1 MFSDN
6 DLINHL
12 QTKNGVSL
20 DSLVI
25 AEWNQNDLS
34 NLDNYGNYRYRP
46 DDANVVYR
54 TLYPEYDSQ
63 DNANVY
69 TDALDS
75 SYISEYK
82 TEDPNEP
89 LTFLTGETSRELYYS
104 LKDCIKPF
112 RPRSGINKILYFGES
127 NINNTKFVDSI
138 RSGRRPRYYFSS
150 RFDKFKYWNSYRKE
164 AGEEFGI
171 SSTASTA
178 FTTGD
183 ASYKIKDCAPFV
195 VYKNNVATNRIVV
208 KMQTN
213 LADPEAFG
221 INGEFLVPG
230 NIRVGNKIIEDP
242 LQDVAKSSI
251 PKRWKIQ
258 YLDENNNW
266 TNAITFSE
274 TSTRTDGSR
283 IVPWDGHVEIYY
295 GIKIPER
302 FKTNFHLYKYLNT
315 TSQLPNTSSLSTN
328 VVDGD
333 AYIVGSSTTSLGTLY
348 IWSQEDEEW
357 TIHGVEYGFSL
368 LEDDDT
374 KRVGLIK
381 KVLNPDYFVIEG
393 NNTYRD
399 FIFIKGIRV
408 VVETMYAPN
417 KTFDLIELSP
427 RLKVD
432 ITDYVIDYDI
442 NKNLMATDFGLPV
455 GGLVA
460 STGGINLSNH
470 DGAFT
475 ELNSFNNT
483 TKTGSIIAN
492 NLKPQIKFDFYET
505 VLNVNGYDKF
515 IPLKTLYSEN
525 SAIATSGMEDVSLN
539 LRDAYFIL
547 ESNNAASIFLQNSTL
562 TKATA
567 LLLDNIGFSNYVFK
581 NINTANDPVI
591 PFFFVEPDVS
601 VAEVLERLAQ
611 ATQTAM
617 FFDEYN
623 NFVIMPK
630 EYLMPDVSVRDD
642 NSAISDRLLTL
653 YGQKTE
659 NIVPNIE
666 AISGS
671 ETKIL
676 NDGQINYTTRYIQR
690 EVSKL
695 EQASLSL
702 SERTYGYK
710 SSILWELGDQRETR
724 TINQPTANVGYALGA
739 VPLGTSLGSVVPYV
753 ENYEIKNNTID
764 VGESAFWLPRFQGYL
779 FANGEIIRYDAQQYQ
794 VDSPSASA
802 TNGLVWITNNNE
814 YQKYFSQLVFNG
826 KMILTG
832 LLRIYTEPYYENAS
846 GANFDNLEENVR
858 YKNGEVRSHGRG
870 QFGTKIVSHFAGLDS
885 YWENSNNR
893 QSFRMDSENIFSNI
907 PTEELFYPQIVS
919 GSVSASAY
927 PLGQDLVSKNQSLVT
942 SKIANFMK
950 KSTRSE
956 GFSSYTQQDVAGI
969 QSSALI
975 FNGPYPVPAYQTTP
989 ETSDLSGSSER
1000 DLVNYVY
1007 KNLDTDYRHVGTRMR
1022 IIGKRKNDK
1031 NQSALNSIPL
1041 FDIDKSVDN
1050 VNAEKLY
1057 GGSGGIGY
1065 MVDTST
1071 NSGYYLEIASMSED
1085 ILDYYGATASA
1096 ASSASVVSGS
1106 VVSGSTSYNSV
1117 IENIIFYKVEKT
1129 PYSSQK
1135 PKKENIAVPK
1145 KLWGSLARILVDEGK
1160 FVGSD
1165 RLTSQEIPV
1174 YDLSLDANIHRNA
1187 RGIYRIDFS
1196 IYLNNRLIGT
1206 VSDINPLQLP
1216 SNGLKTCLFTRGSSK
1231 CMFEN
1236 IYALKNI
1243 KEQDVEIEE
1252 KISNTMSA
1260 ESLRKYSLPAAIQ
1273 RTYLSSISTETKP
1286 TVDFYFE
1293 EFGTILRE
1301 CAYFNIKYDQAYPA
1315 LIAKIVPPFSI
1326 EKSYE
1331 ISGFL
1336 PGSYGAEFLIF
1347 NTTDK
1352 AIDLSE
1358 SSSNRIM
1365 IQGITFTQNISNVLT
1380 VDDYFK
1386 ELSNFSD
1393 PVITSSNL
1401 IVSPG
1406 RSEKIYD
1413 SIRNSRAIY
1422 GNKSFSINSVYI
1434 QNEDSAKDIMQWV
1447 LNKTIKPR
1455 KVFEIDTFG
1464 TQYVQLG
1471 DIVKI
1476 NFDLPEGVKLVDE
1489 DKRFVVLSMVYNRS
1503 SSDIKSQLRLMEV

>member
-1 MFSDN
+1 MFSDS
-6 DLINHL
+6 DLINHI
-12 QTKNGVSL
+12 QTKNSIDV
-20 DSLVI
+20 DSLII
-25 AEWNQNDLS
+25 AEWNQNDLL
-34 NLDNYGNYRYRP
+34 NLDNYGNYRFRP
-46 DDANVVYR
+46 DSASVIYR

-69 TDALDS
+69 TNALES
-75 SYISEYK
+75 NYISEYK
-82 TEDPNEP
+82 TDNPNEP
-89 LTFLTGETSRELYYS
+89 LTFYSGETSRELYYS

-138 RSGRRPRYYFSS
+138 RSGKRPRYYFCS

-164 AGEEFGI
+164 DGQEFGI
-171 SSTASTA
+171 SSQAATFFTA
-178 FTTGD
+178 GD
-183 ASYKIKDCAPFV
+183 PSYKINDCVPFV
-195 VYKNNVATNRIVV
+195 SYKNQVATNRIVI

-213 LADPEAFG
+213 LADPTAVG

-230 NIRVGNKIIEDP
+230 RIRSNNNLVIDP
-242 LQDVAKSSI
+242 LQDITKSSI

-258 YLDENNNW
+258 YLDTNNNW
-266 TNAITFSE
+266 LDAATFNES
-274 TSTRTDGSR
+274 STRRDGSR

-295 GIKIPER
+295 GVKIPER
-302 FKTNFHLYKYLNT
+302 FKTNFHLYQYLDNT
-315 TSQLPNTSSLSTN
+315 NQLPDTSIYNSGLR
-328 VVDGD
+328 VRDGD
-333 AYIVGSSTTSLGTLY
+333 AYIVGSSTTEPGILY
-348 IWSQEDEEW
+348 VWSQEDEEW
-357 TIHGVEYGFSL
+357 KTSNAEYGFSL
-368 LEDDDT
+368 LEEDDT

-381 KVLNPDYFVIEG
+381 KILNPDYFNLG
-393 NNTYRD
+393 NNYIYRE
-399 FIFIKGIRV
+399 FTFIKGIRV

-417 KTFDLIELSP
+417 KPFELIELSP

-432 ITDYVIDYDI
+432 MTNYVLDYEV

-460 STGGINLSNH
+460 STGAVNLSNH
-470 DGAFT
+470 DGVFT
-475 ELNSFNNT
+475 ELNVFNNT
-483 TKTGSIIAN
+483 TRTGSIIAN
-492 NLKPQIKFDFYET
+492 NLKPQIKFDFYESI
-505 VLNVNGYDKF
+505 LDVNGYDKF
-515 IPLKTLYSEN
+515 IPLKTFYSEN
-525 SAIATSGMEDVSLN
+525 AAVATSGMQDVSLS

-547 ESNNAASIFLQNSTL
+547 ESNNATSIFLQNSTL
-562 TKATA
+562 TKAVA

-591 PFFFVEPDVS
+591 PFFFVEPDAS
-601 VAEVLERLAQ
+601 VAEVLQRLAQ

-630 EYLMPDVSVRDD
+630 EYLMPDISVRDD
-642 NSAISDRLLTL
+642 NSAISERLTTL
-653 YGQKTE
+653 YGQKTN

-666 AISGS
+666 TIAGF

-710 SSILWELGDQRETR
+710 SAILWELGDQQEAR
-724 TINQPTANVGYALGA
+724 TINQPTGNVGYALGA
-739 VPLGTSLGSVVPYV
+739 VPLGTSLGSAVPTVVNHQIV
-753 ENYEIKNNTID
+753 NNTVD

-794 VDSPSASA
+794 VDAPSASA

-846 GANFDNLEENVR
+846 GSNFDNLEENVR

-870 QFGTKIVSHFAGLDS
+870 QFGTIVANHSAGLNP
-885 YWENSNNR
+885 YWENSANR
-893 QSFRMDSENIFSNI
+893 KSFRMDSINIFDTKPIEFLPSK
-907 PTEELFYPQIVS
+907 PVS

-927 PLGQDLVSKNQSLVT
+927 PLGNDTISQSQSSIT

-950 KSTRSE
+950 QSSRTE
-956 GFSSYTQQDVAGI
+956 GFSSYNQQAVGGI

-975 FNGPYPVPAYQTTP
+975 FSGPYPIPSLQNTG
-989 ETSDLSGSSER
+989 LSSSIDK

-1007 KNLDTDYRHVGTRMR
+1007 KDLDTDYRHVGTRMR
-1022 IIGKRKNDK
+1022 IIGKRKDDK
-1031 NQSALNSIPL
+1031 TQSALNPMDLFSI
-1041 FDIDKSVDN
+1041 DRSVAN
-1050 VNAEKLY
+1050 LNLTTLS
-1057 GGSGGIGY
+1057 GGAGGIGY
-1065 MVDTST
+1065 MVDIDT

-1085 ILDYYGATASA
+1085 ILKYYGSTASA
-1096 ASSASVVSGS
+1096 AATSGS
-1106 VVSGSTSYNSV
+1106 VSLNTV

-1129 PYSSQK
+1129 PYSTQEPGK
-1135 PKKENIAVPK
+1135 TNIAVPK

-1165 RLTSQEIPV
+1165 RLTSQDIPV
-1174 YDLSLDANIHRNA
+1174 YDLSLDADIRRNSS
-1187 RGIYRIDFS
+1187 GIYRIDFS
-1196 IYLNNRLIGT
+1196 IYLNNKLIGT
-1206 VSDINPLQLP
+1206 FSDTSPLQMP
-1216 SNGLKTCLFTRGSSK
+1216 SSGLKTCLFTRGSSK

-1243 KEQDVEIEE
+1243 KEEDVSLRE
-1252 KISNTMSA
+1252 KVKNTVSV
-1260 ESLRKYSLPAAIQ
+1260 ESLRKYSLPAIIQ
-1273 RTYLSSISTETKP
+1273 NTYLSSIGTETRP

-1315 LIAKIVPPFSI
+1315 LIAKIVPPFTV

-1331 ISGFL
+1331 IVGFL

-1347 NTTDK
+1347 NITDK

-1358 SSSNRIM
+1358 NSTNRIM

-1393 PVITSSNL
+1393 PVTTSANL

-1413 SIRNSRAIY
+1413 NIKNSRSVY
-1422 GNKSFSINSVYI
+1422 GNKSFSLNSVYI
-1434 QNEDSAKDIMQWV
+1434 QNEDSAKDVMKWI
-1447 LNKTIKPR
+1447 LDKTIRPR
-1455 KVFEIDTFG
+1455 KVFEIDTFA
-1464 TQYVQLG
+1464 TAHVQLG

-1476 NFDLPEGVKLVDE
+1476 NFDLPEGVKMVDE
-1489 DKRFVVLSMVYNRS
+1489 NKKFVVISAQYGRS
-1503 SSDIKSQLRLMEV
+1503 SSNVKSQLRVMEV

>member
-1 MFSDN
+1 MFLDD
-6 DLINHL
+6 DLINHI
-12 QTKNGVSL
+12 QTKNSVDV

-25 AEWNQNDLS
+25 AEWNQNDLL
-34 NLDNYGNYRYRP
+34 NLENYGNYRFRP

-54 TLYPEYDSQ
+54 TLYPEYDPQ
-63 DNANVY
+63 DNAEVY
-69 TDALDS
+69 TNALDS
-75 SYISEYK
+75 NYISEYK
-82 TEDPNEP
+82 TEDTNEP
-89 LTFLTGETSRELYYS
+89 LTFKSGETSRELYYS
-104 LKDCIKPF
+104 LKDCVKPF

-127 NINNTKFVDSI
+127 NINNTKFIDSI
-138 RSGRRPRYYFSS
+138 RSGKRPRYYFCS

-164 AGEEFGI
+164 DGLEFGI
-171 SSTASTA
+171 SSQAPTF
-178 FTTGD
+178 FTSND
-183 ASYKIKDCAPFV
+183 PSYKIKDCAPFV
-195 VYKNNVATNRIVV
+195 AYKNKVATNRIVV

-213 LADPEAFG
+213 LADPEAVG

-230 NIRVGNKIIEDP
+230 RIRTNNNLFIDP
-242 LQDVAKSSI
+242 LQDILKSSV

-258 YLDENNNW
+258 YLDINNNW
-266 TNAITFSE
+266 INAISFNES
-274 TSTRTDGSR
+274 SIRKDGSR

-295 GIKIPER
+295 GVKIPEQ
-302 FKTNFHLYKYLNT
+302 FKTNFHFYQYIDT
-315 TSQLPNTSSLSTN
+315 DDQLPNTSA
-328 VVDGD
+328 VRDGD
-333 AYIVGSSTTSLGTLY
+333 AYIVGSSNTEAGTMY
-348 IWSQEDEEW
+348 VWSQNDEEW
-357 TIHGVEYGFSL
+357 NTYNVEYEFSL

-381 KVLNPDYFVIEG
+381 KILNPDYFNLGANDV
-393 NNTYRD
+393 YRD

-417 KTFDLIELSP
+417 KPFELIELSP
-427 RLKVD
+427 RLKAD
-432 ITDYVIDYDI
+432 LTDYVLDYEI
-442 NKNLMATDFGLPV
+442 IKNLMATDFGLPV

-460 STGGINLSNH
+460 STGKVTLSNH
-470 DGAFT
+470 DGVFT
-475 ELNSFNNT
+475 ELNTFDSLNR
-483 TKTGSIIAN
+483 TGSLVAD
-492 NLKPQIKFDFYET
+492 NLKPQIKFDFYEC

-515 IPLKTLYSEN
+515 IPLKTFYSEN
-525 SAIATSGMEDVSLN
+525 AAVATSGIEDVSLN

-547 ESNNAASIFLQNSTL
+547 ESSNATSIFLQNSTL
-562 TKATA
+562 TKAVA

-581 NINTANDPVI
+581 NINTANDPII
-591 PFFFVEPDVS
+591 PFFFVEPDTS
-601 VAEVLERLAQ
+601 VADILQRLAQ

-642 NSAISDRLLTL
+642 NSAISERLTTL
-653 YGQKTE
+653 YGQKT
-659 NIVPNIE
+659 NTIVPNIE
-666 AISGS
+666 AIAGF
-671 ETKIL
+671 ETNIL

-710 SSILWELGDQRETR
+710 SSVLWELGDQQETR
-724 TINQPTANVGYALGA
+724 TINQPTGNAGYALGA

-753 ENYEIKNNTID
+753 QNHEIKNNTID

-826 KMILTG
+826 KMVLTG

-846 GANFDNLEENVR
+846 GSNFENLEENVR

-870 QFGTKIVSHFAGLDS
+870 QFGTNVVSHSAGLNP
-885 YWENSNNR
+885 YWENSSNR
-893 QSFRMDSENIFSNI
+893 RSFRMDSDNIFSTV
-907 PTEELFYPQIVS
+907 PTEFLSYGEIS
-919 GSVSASAY
+919 ASVSASAY
-927 PLGQDLVSKNQSLVT
+927 PLGRDSLSQNQSSVN

-950 KSTRSE
+950 QSTRTE
-956 GFSSYTQQDVAGI
+956 GFSSYNQQDVGGI

-975 FNGPYPVPAYQTTP
+975 FNGPYPVPKLN
-989 ETSDLSGSSER
+989 ETELSSATDR
-1000 DLVNYVY
+1000 DLLNYVF
-1007 KNLDTDYRHVGTRMR
+1007 KDLDTDYKQVGTRMR
-1022 IIGKRKNDK
+1022 IIGKTKDDK
-1031 NQSALNSIPL
+1031 TQSALNPMEL
-1041 FDIDKSVDN
+1041 FNVDKSVGN
-1050 VNAEKLY
+1050 LNTEKIY

-1085 ILDYYGATASA
+1085 ILAYYGSTASA

-1106 VVSGSTSYNSV
+1106 VVSGSVSYNSV
-1117 IENIIFYKVEKT
+1117 IENVIFYKVEKT
-1129 PYSSQK
+1129 PYKVQK
-1135 PKKENIAVPK
+1135 TKKLNIAVPK
-1145 KLWGSLARILVDEGK
+1145 KLWGTLARIIVDEGK

-1165 RLTSQEIPV
+1165 RLTSQDVPV
-1174 YDLSLDANIHRNA
+1174 YDLALDADIKRNSN
-1187 RGIYRIDFS
+1187 GIYRINFS

-1206 VSDINPLQLP
+1206 VTDDNPLQMP
-1216 SNGLKTCLFTRGSSK
+1216 SNGLKTCLFTRGSSR

-1236 IYALKNI
+1236 IYALKNAR
-1243 KEQDVEIEE
+1243 EEDVPLGERVRNT
-1252 KISNTMSA
+1252 ISA
-1260 ESLRKYSLPAAIQ
+1260 DSLRKYSLPAMIQ
-1273 RTYLSSISTETKP
+1273 NTYLSSITTETKP

-1293 EFGTILRE
+1293 EFGTIMRE

-1315 LIAKIVPPFSI
+1315 LIAKIVPPFTV

-1331 ISGFL
+1331 IAGFL

-1358 SSSNRIM
+1358 SSTNRVM

-1380 VDDYFK
+1380 VDDYFR

-1393 PVITSSNL
+1393 PVISSSNL

-1413 SIRNSRAIY
+1413 SIRNSRAVY
-1422 GNKSFSINSVYI
+1422 GNKAFSINSVYI
-1434 QNEDSAKDIMQWV
+1434 QNEDSAKDMMKWI
-1447 LNKTIKPR
+1447 LDKTIRPR

-1464 TQYVQLG
+1464 TQHIQLG

-1476 NFDLPEGVKLVDE
+1476 NFDLPEGVKLVNE
-1489 DKRFVVLSMVYNRS
+1489 DKRFVVISTNYNRS
-1503 SSDIKSQLRLMEV
+1503 SSEVKTQLRLMEV

>member
-1 MFSDN
+1 MFLDD
-6 DLINHL
+6 DLINHI
-12 QTKNGVSL
+12 QTKNSVDV

-25 AEWNQNDLS
+25 AEWNQNDLL
-34 NLDNYGNYRYRP
+34 NLENYGNYRFRP

-54 TLYPEYDSQ
+54 TLYPEYDPQ
-63 DNANVY
+63 DNAEVY
-69 TDALDS
+69 TNALDS
-75 SYISEYK
+75 NYISEYK

-89 LTFLTGETSRELYYS
+89 LTFKSGETSRELYYS

-138 RSGRRPRYYFSS
+138 RSGKRPRYYFCS

-164 AGEEFGI
+164 DGLEFGI
-171 SSTASTA
+171 SSQAPTF
-178 FTTGD
+178 FTSND
-183 ASYKIKDCAPFV
+183 PSYKIKDCAPFV
-195 VYKNNVATNRIVV
+195 AYKNKVATNRIVV

-213 LADPEAFG
+213 LADPEAVG

-230 NIRVGNKIIEDP
+230 RIRTNNNLFIDP
-242 LQDVAKSSI
+242 LQDILKSSV

-258 YLDENNNW
+258 YLDINNNW
-266 TNAITFSE
+266 INAISFNES
-274 TSTRTDGSR
+274 SIRKDGSR

-295 GIKIPER
+295 GVKIPEE
-302 FKTNFHLYKYLNT
+302 FKTNFHFYQYIDT
-315 TSQLPNTSSLSTN
+315 DDQLPNTSA
-328 VVDGD
+328 VRDGD
-333 AYIVGSSTTSLGTLY
+333 AYIVGSSNTEAGTMY
-348 IWSQEDEEW
+348 VWSQNDEEW
-357 TIHGVEYGFSL
+357 NTYNVEYEFSL

-381 KVLNPDYFVIEG
+381 KILNPDYFNLGANDV
-393 NNTYRD
+393 YRD

-417 KTFDLIELSP
+417 KPFELIELSP
-427 RLKVD
+427 RLKAD
-432 ITDYVIDYDI
+432 LTDYVLDYEI
-442 NKNLMATDFGLPV
+442 IKNLMATDFGLPV

-460 STGGINLSNH
+460 STGKVTLSNH
-470 DGAFT
+470 DGVFT
-475 ELNSFNNT
+475 ELNTFDSLNR
-483 TKTGSIIAN
+483 TGSLVAD
-492 NLKPQIKFDFYET
+492 NLKPQIKFDFYEC

-515 IPLKTLYSEN
+515 IPLKTFYSEN
-525 SAIATSGMEDVSLN
+525 AAVATSGIEDVSLN

-547 ESNNAASIFLQNSTL
+547 ESSNATSIFLQNSTL
-562 TKATA
+562 TKAVA

-581 NINTANDPVI
+581 NINTANDPII
-591 PFFFVEPDVS
+591 PFFFVEPDTS
-601 VAEVLERLAQ
+601 VADILQRLAQ

-642 NSAISDRLLTL
+642 NSAISERLTTL
-653 YGQKTE
+653 YGQKT
-659 NIVPNIE
+659 NTIVPNIE
-666 AISGS
+666 AIAGF
-671 ETKIL
+671 ETNIL

-710 SSILWELGDQRETR
+710 SSVLWELGDQQETR
-724 TINQPTANVGYALGA
+724 TINQPTGNAGYALGA

-753 ENYEIKNNTID
+753 QNHEIKNNTID

-826 KMILTG
+826 KMVLTG

-846 GANFDNLEENVR
+846 GSNFENLEENVR

-870 QFGTKIVSHFAGLDS
+870 QFGTNVVSHSAGLNP
-885 YWENSNNR
+885 YWENSSNR
-893 QSFRMDSENIFSNI
+893 RSFRMDSDNIFSTV
-907 PTEELFYPQIVS
+907 PTEFLSYGEIS
-919 GSVSASAY
+919 ASVSASAY
-927 PLGQDLVSKNQSLVT
+927 PLGIDSLSQNQSSVN

-950 KSTRSE
+950 QSTRTE
-956 GFSSYTQQDVAGI
+956 GFSSYNQQDVGGI

-975 FNGPYPVPAYQTTP
+975 FNGPYPVPKLN
-989 ETSDLSGSSER
+989 ETELSSATDR
-1000 DLVNYVY
+1000 DLLNYVF
-1007 KNLDTDYRHVGTRMR
+1007 KDLDTDYKQVGTRMR
-1022 IIGKRKNDK
+1022 IIGKTKDDK
-1031 NQSALNSIPL
+1031 TQSALNPMEL
-1041 FDIDKSVDN
+1041 FNVDKN
-1050 VNAEKLY
+1050 VGNLNTEKIY

-1085 ILDYYGATASA
+1085 ILAYYGSTASA

-1106 VVSGSTSYNSV
+1106 VVSGSVSYNSV
-1117 IENIIFYKVEKT
+1117 IENVIFYKVEKT
-1129 PYSSQK
+1129 PYKVQK
-1135 PKKENIAVPK
+1135 TKKLNIAVPK
-1145 KLWGSLARILVDEGK
+1145 KLWGTLARIIVDEGK

-1165 RLTSQEIPV
+1165 RLTSQDVPV
-1174 YDLSLDANIHRNA
+1174 YDLALDADIKRNSN
-1187 RGIYRIDFS
+1187 GIYRINFS

-1206 VSDINPLQLP
+1206 VTDDNPLQMP
-1216 SNGLKTCLFTRGSSK
+1216 SNGLKTCLFTRGSSR

-1236 IYALKNI
+1236 IYALKNAR
-1243 KEQDVEIEE
+1243 EEDVPLGERVRNT
-1252 KISNTMSA
+1252 ISA
-1260 ESLRKYSLPAAIQ
+1260 DSLRKYSLPAMIQ
-1273 RTYLSSISTETKP
+1273 NTYLSSITTETKP

-1293 EFGTILRE
+1293 EFGTIMRE

-1315 LIAKIVPPFSI
+1315 LIAKIVPPFTV

-1331 ISGFL
+1331 IAGFL

-1358 SSSNRIM
+1358 SSTNRVM

-1380 VDDYFK
+1380 VDDYFR

-1393 PVITSSNL
+1393 PVISSSNL

-1413 SIRNSRAIY
+1413 SIRNSRAVY
-1422 GNKSFSINSVYI
+1422 GNKAFSINSVYI
-1434 QNEDSAKDIMQWV
+1434 QNEDSAKDMMKWI
-1447 LNKTIKPR
+1447 LDKTIRPR

-1464 TQYVQLG
+1464 TQHIQLG

-1476 NFDLPEGVKLVDE
+1476 NFDLPEGVKLVNE
-1489 DKRFVVLSMVYNRS
+1489 DKRFVVISTNYNRS
-1503 SSDIKSQLRLMEV
+1503 SSEVKTQLRLMEV

>member
-1 MFSDN
+1 MFSDS

-12 QTKNGVSL
+12 QTKNSIDV

-25 AEWNQNDLS
+25 AEWNQNDLL
-34 NLDNYGNYRYRP
+34 NLENYGNYRFRP

-69 TDALDS
+69 TNALDS
-75 SYISEYK
+75 NYISQYK

-89 LTFLTGETSRELYYS
+89 LTFYTGETSRELYYS

-127 NINNTKFVDSI
+127 NTNNTKFVDSI
-138 RSGRRPRYYFSS
+138 RSGKRPRYYFCS

-164 AGEEFGI
+164 NGEEFGI
-171 SSTASTA
+171 SSQVATF
-178 FTTGD
+178 FTNATD
-183 ASYKIKDCAPFV
+183 PSYKIKDCAPFV
-195 VYKNNVATNRIVV
+195 TYKDEVPTNRIVV

-213 LADPEAFG
+213 LADPSAVG
-221 INGEFLVPG
+221 INGEFLVPER
-230 NIRVGNKIIEDP
+230 IRSNNNLFADP
-242 LQDVAKSSI
+242 LQDITKSSV

-258 YLDENNNW
+258 YLDINNNW
-266 TNAITFSE
+266 TNAISFNES
-274 TSTRTDGSR
+274 STRRDGSR

-295 GIKIPER
+295 GIKIPDQ
-302 FKTNFHLYKYLNT
+302 FKTSFHFYRYLDT
-315 TSQLPNTSSLSTN
+315 EEQLPDTSIYNAGLR
-328 VVDGD
+328 VKDGD
-333 AYIVGSSTTSLGTLY
+333 AYILGSSTTESGTLY

-357 TIHGVEYGFSL
+357 KTYNVEYGFSL

-381 KVLNPDYFVIEG
+381 KILNPDYFFEG
-393 NNTYRD
+393 GNDIYRD
-399 FIFIKGIRV
+399 FVFIKGIRV

-417 KTFDLIELSP
+417 KPFDLIEFSP

-432 ITDYVIDYDI
+432 ITNYLIDYGI
-442 NKNLMATDFGLPV
+442 TKNIMATDFGLPV

-460 STGGINLSNH
+460 STGDVSLSNH
-470 DGAFT
+470 DGVFT
-475 ELNSFNNT
+475 ELNIFNKDT
-483 TKTGSIIAN
+483 RSGSLIAN
-492 NLKPQIKFDFYET
+492 NLKPQIKFDFYES
-505 VLNVNGYDKF
+505 VLDVNGYDKF
-515 IPLKTLYSEN
+515 IPLKTFYSEN
-525 SAIATSGMEDVSLN
+525 AAVATSGMQDVSLK

-562 TKATA
+562 TKAVA

-591 PFFFVEPDVS
+591 PFFFVEPDIS
-601 VAEVLERLAQ
+601 VAEVLQRLAQ

-642 NSAISDRLLTL
+642 NPAISERLTTL
-653 YGQKTE
+653 YGQKDGT
-659 NIVPNIE
+659 IVPNIE
-666 AISGS
+666 TVVGF
-671 ETKIL
+671 ETKII

-710 SSILWELGDQRETR
+710 SSILWELGDQQEAR
-724 TINQPTANVGYALGA
+724 TINQPTKNAGYALGA
-739 VPLGTSLGSVVPYV
+739 VPLATSLGSAVPTVVNHQIV
-753 ENYEIKNNTID
+753 NNTID

-870 QFGTKIVSHFAGLDS
+870 QFGTKITTHSAGLNS
-885 YWENSNNR
+885 YWENLNNR
-893 QSFRMDSENIFSNI
+893 RSFRMDSNNIFDTKPIENLAI
-907 PTEELFYPQIVS
+907 APVS
-919 GSVSASAY
+919 ASAPASAY
-927 PLGQDLVSKNQSLVT
+927 PLGDDSASKNQSSIN

-950 KSTRSE
+950 QSTRTE
-956 GFSSYTQQDVAGI
+956 GFASYNQQDVAGI
-969 QSSALI
+969 QSSALV
-975 FNGPYPVPAYQTTP
+975 FNGPYPVPALQDARYNLTQMSATQ
-989 ETSDLSGSSER
+989 DR

-1007 KNLDTDYRHVGTRMR
+1007 KDLDTDYRHVGTRMR
-1022 IIGKRKNDK
+1022 IIGKRKDDK
-1031 NQSALNSIPL
+1031 TQSALNSMEL
-1041 FDIDKSVDN
+1041 FNTSEIISK
-1050 VNAEKLY
+1050 EKLY
-1057 GGSGGIGY
+1057 GGAGGIGY
-1065 MVDTST
+1065 MVDIDT
-1071 NSGYYLEIASMSED
+1071 NSGYYLEIASLSED
-1085 ILDYYGATASA
+1085 ILNYYGGNGSA
-1096 ASSASVVSGS
+1096 AVASEFVSL
-1106 VVSGSTSYNSV
+1106 NKV
-1117 IENIIFYKVEKT
+1117 IENIIFYKVERT
-1129 PYSSQK
+1129 PYVEQVSGK
-1135 PKKENIAVPK
+1135 TNIAVPK

-1160 FVGSD
+1160 FIGSD

-1174 YDLSLDANIHRNA
+1174 YDLSLDAQIKRNSS
-1187 RGIYRIDFS
+1187 GIYRIDFT
-1196 IYLNNRLIGT
+1196 IYLNNQIIGT
-1206 VSDINPLQLP
+1206 VSDTNPLQMP
-1216 SNGLKTCLFTRGSSK
+1216 SSGLKTCLFTRGSSK

-1243 KEQDVEIEE
+1243 KEEDVSLGD
-1252 KISNTMSA
+1252 KVKNTISA
-1260 ESLRKYSLPAAIQ
+1260 DSLRKYSLPVSIQ
-1273 RTYLSSISTETKP
+1273 KTYLSSIATEKKP

-1315 LIAKIVPPFSI
+1315 LIAKVVPPFTV

-1352 AIDLSE
+1352 AINLSE
-1358 SSSNRIM
+1358 SSTNRIM

-1393 PVITSSNL
+1393 PTLSTSNL

-1413 SIRNSRAIY
+1413 SIKNSRSIY
-1422 GNKSFSINSVYI
+1422 GSKSFSLNSVYI
-1434 QNEDSAKDIMQWV
+1434 QNEDSAKDIMKWI
-1447 LNKTIKPR
+1447 LDKTIKPR
-1455 KVFEIDTFG
+1455 KVFELDTFG
-1464 TQYVQLG
+1464 TPHVQLG

-1476 NFDLPEGVKLVDE
+1476 NFDLPEGVKMVDE
-1489 DKRFVVLSMVYNRS
+1489 NKKFVVISAQYGRS
-1503 SSDIKSQLRLMEV
+1503 SSNVRSQLRVMEV

>member
-1 MFSDN
+1 MFSDS

-12 QTKNGVSL
+12 QTKNSINV
-20 DSLVI
+20 DSLII
-25 AEWNQNDLS
+25 AEWNQNDLL
-34 NLDNYGNYRYRP
+34 NLDNYGNYRFRP
-46 DDANVVYR
+46 DSASVIYR

-69 TDALDS
+69 TNALES
-75 SYISEYK
+75 NYISQYK

-89 LTFLTGETSRELYYS
+89 LTFYSGETSRELYYS

-138 RSGRRPRYYFSS
+138 RSGKRPRYYFCS

-164 AGEEFGI
+164 NGEEFGI
-171 SSTASTA
+171 SSQAPIF

-183 ASYKIKDCAPFV
+183 PSYKINDCVPFV
-195 VYKNNVATNRIVV
+195 SYKNKVATNRIVV

-213 LADPEAFG
+213 LADPTAVG

-230 NIRVGNKIIEDP
+230 TIRTNNNLVTDP
-242 LQDVAKSSI
+242 LQDITKSSV

-258 YLDENNNW
+258 YLNTNNNW
-266 TNAITFSE
+266 IDALGFNE
-274 TSTRTDGSR
+274 NSTRRDGSR
-283 IVPWDGHVEIYY
+283 IVPWDGHVELYY
-295 GIKIPER
+295 GVKIPEE
-302 FKTNFHLYKYLNT
+302 FKTNFHLYQYLDT
-315 TSQLPNTSSLSTN
+315 VEQLPDTSIYNSMST
-328 VVDGD
+328 VKPGD
-333 AYIVGSSTTSLGTLY
+333 AYIIGSSTSQPGTLY
-348 IWSQEDEEW
+348 VWSQELEDW
-357 TIHGVEYGFSL
+357 KTFGAEYGFSL
-368 LEDDDT
+368 LEEDDT
-374 KRVGLIK
+374 KRLGLIK
-381 KVLNPDYFVIEG
+381 KILNPDYFNVGDNDI
-393 NNTYRD
+393 YRE
-399 FIFIKGIRV
+399 FAFIKGIRI

-417 KTFDLIELSP
+417 KPFELIELSP
-427 RLKVD
+427 RLKVN
-432 ITDYVIDYDI
+432 ITDYVLDYEI

-460 STGGINLSNH
+460 STGGVNLSNH
-470 DGAFT
+470 DGVFT
-475 ELNSFNNT
+475 ELNIFNSET
-483 TKTGSIIAN
+483 RAGSIISN
-492 NLKPQIKFDFYET
+492 NLKPQIKFDFYESI
-505 VLNVNGYDKF
+505 LDVNGYDKF
-515 IPLKTLYSEN
+515 IPLKTFYSEN
-525 SAIATSGMEDVSLN
+525 AAVATSGMQDVSLN

-547 ESNNAASIFLQNSTL
+547 ESHNATSIFLQNSTL
-562 TKATA
+562 TKAVA

-591 PFFFVEPDVS
+591 PFFFVEPDAS
-601 VAEVLERLAQ
+601 VAEVLQRLAQ

-630 EYLMPDVSVRDD
+630 EYLMPDISVRED
-642 NSAISDRLLTL
+642 NSAISERLTTL
-653 YGQKTE
+653 YGQKT
-659 NIVPNIE
+659 NSIVPNIE
-666 AISGS
+666 TISGF

-710 SSILWELGDQRETR
+710 SAILWELGDQQETR

-739 VPLGTSLGSVVPYV
+739 VPLGTSLGSAVPTVV
-753 ENYEIKNNTID
+753 NYQVVNNTID

-826 KMILTG
+826 KMVLTG

-846 GANFDNLEENVR
+846 GSNFDNLEENVR

-870 QFGTKIVSHFAGLDS
+870 QFGTIVTSHFAGLNS
-885 YWENSNNR
+885 YWENTTNR
-893 QSFRMDSENIFSNI
+893 KSFRMDSENIFSTT
-907 PTEELFYPQIVS
+907 PTEFLTVGQILS
-919 GSVSASAY
+919 SVSASAY
-927 PLGQDLVSKNQSLVT
+927 PLGNDTASQSQSLIT

-950 KSTRSE
+950 QSTRSE
-956 GFSSYTQQDVAGI
+956 GFSSYRQQDVAGI

-975 FNGPYPVPAYQTTP
+975 FNGPYPVPALQDPVYNLTHLSS
-989 ETSDLSGSSER
+989 TSDR
-1000 DLVNYVY
+1000 DLVSYVY
-1007 KNLDTDYRHVGTRMR
+1007 KDLDTDYRHVGTRMR
-1022 IIGKRKNDK
+1022 IIGKIKDDNS
-1031 NQSALNSIPL
+1031 QSALNPTDL
-1041 FDIDKSVDN
+1041 FKIDDSVGN
-1050 VNAEKLY
+1050 VNLQTLS
-1057 GGSGGIGY
+1057 GGAGGIGY
-1065 MVDTST
+1065 MVDPTT

-1085 ILDYYGATASA
+1085 ILKYYGSTASA
-1096 ASSASVVSGS
+1096 AAVSGS
-1106 VVSGSTSYNSV
+1106 VSLDKV
-1117 IENIIFYKVEKT
+1117 IENIIFYKVERT
-1129 PYSSQK
+1129 PYATQQSGK
-1135 PKKENIAVPK
+1135 TNIAVPR
-1145 KLWGSLARILVDEGK
+1145 KLWGSLAKIIVDEGK
-1160 FVGSD
+1160 FVGAD
-1165 RLTSQEIPV
+1165 RLTSQDIPV
-1174 YDLSLDANIHRNA
+1174 YDLALDAEILRNSN
-1187 RGIYRIDFS
+1187 GIYKIIFN
-1196 IYLNNRLIGT
+1196 IYLNNKLIGT
-1206 VSDINPLQLP
+1206 VTDDKPLQMP
-1216 SNGLKTCLFTRGSSK
+1216 SSGLKTCLFTRGSSK

-1243 KEQDVEIEE
+1243 REDDVSLGQRI
-1252 KISNTMSA
+1252 KNTLSPD
-1260 ESLRKYSLPAAIQ
+1260 SLRKYSLPAAIQ
-1273 RTYLSSISTETKP
+1273 NTYLSSIGTETRP

-1315 LIAKIVPPFSI
+1315 LIAKIVPPFTV
-1326 EKSYE
+1326 EKSYQ

-1358 SSSNRIM
+1358 SSTNRIM

-1380 VDDYFK
+1380 VDDYYR

-1393 PVITSSNL
+1393 PLVVNNL
-1401 IVSPG
+1401 IISPG

-1413 SIRNSRAIY
+1413 SIKNSRTVY
-1422 GNKSFSINSVYI
+1422 GSKSFSLDSVYI
-1434 QNEDSAKDIMQWV
+1434 QNEDSAKDVMKWI
-1447 LNKTIKPR
+1447 LDKTIRPR
-1455 KVFEIDTFG
+1455 KVFEIDTFA
-1464 TQYVQLG
+1464 TAHVQLG

-1476 NFDLPEGVKLVDE
+1476 NFDLPEGVKMVDE
-1489 DKRFVVLSMVYNRS
+1489 NKRFVVISAQYGRS
-1503 SSDIKSQLRLMEV
+1503 SSNVKSQLRVMEV

>member
-1 MFSDN
+1 MFLDD
-6 DLINHL
+6 DLINHI
-12 QTKNGVSL
+12 QTKNSVDV

-25 AEWNQNDLS
+25 AEWNQNDLL
-34 NLDNYGNYRYRP
+34 NLENYGNYRFRP

-54 TLYPEYDSQ
+54 TLYPEYDPQ
-63 DNANVY
+63 DNAEVY
-69 TDALDS
+69 TNALDS
-75 SYISEYK
+75 NYISEYK

-89 LTFLTGETSRELYYS
+89 LTFKSGETSRELYYS
-104 LKDCIKPF
+104 LKDCVKPF

-127 NINNTKFVDSI
+127 NINNTKFIDSI
-138 RSGRRPRYYFSS
+138 RSGKRPRYYFCS

-164 AGEEFGI
+164 DGLEFGI
-171 SSTASTA
+171 SSQAPTF
-178 FTTGD
+178 FTSND
-183 ASYKIKDCAPFV
+183 PSYKIKDCAPFV
-195 VYKNNVATNRIVV
+195 AYKNKVATNRIVV

-213 LADPEAFG
+213 LADPEAVG

-230 NIRVGNKIIEDP
+230 RIRTNNNLFIDP
-242 LQDVAKSSI
+242 LQDILKSSV

-258 YLDENNNW
+258 YLDINNNW
-266 TNAITFSE
+266 INAISFNES
-274 TSTRTDGSR
+274 SIRKDGSR

-295 GIKIPER
+295 GVKIPEQ
-302 FKTNFHLYKYLNT
+302 FKTNFHFYQYIDT
-315 TSQLPNTSSLSTN
+315 DDQLPNTSA
-328 VVDGD
+328 VRDGD
-333 AYIVGSSTTSLGTLY
+333 AYIVGSSNTEAGTMY
-348 IWSQEDEEW
+348 VWSQNDEEW
-357 TIHGVEYGFSL
+357 NTYNVEYEFSL

-381 KVLNPDYFVIEG
+381 KILNPDYFNLGANDV
-393 NNTYRD
+393 YRD

-417 KTFDLIELSP
+417 KPFELIELSP
-427 RLKVD
+427 RLKAD
-432 ITDYVIDYDI
+432 LTDYVLDYEI
-442 NKNLMATDFGLPV
+442 IKNLMATDFGLPV

-460 STGGINLSNH
+460 STGKVTLSNH
-470 DGAFT
+470 DGVFT
-475 ELNSFNNT
+475 ELNTFDSLNR
-483 TKTGSIIAN
+483 TGSLVAD
-492 NLKPQIKFDFYET
+492 NLKPQIKFDFYEC

-515 IPLKTLYSEN
+515 IPLKTFYSEN
-525 SAIATSGMEDVSLN
+525 AAVATSGIEDVSLN

-547 ESNNAASIFLQNSTL
+547 ESSNATSIFLQNSTL
-562 TKATA
+562 TKAVA

-581 NINTANDPVI
+581 NINTANDPII
-591 PFFFVEPDVS
+591 PFFFVEPDTS
-601 VAEVLERLAQ
+601 VADILQRLAQ

-642 NSAISDRLLTL
+642 NSAISERLTTL
-653 YGQKTE
+653 YGQKT
-659 NIVPNIE
+659 NTIVPNIE
-666 AISGS
+666 AIAGF
-671 ETKIL
+671 ETNIL

-710 SSILWELGDQRETR
+710 SSVLWELGDQQETR
-724 TINQPTANVGYALGA
+724 TINQPTGNAGYALGA

-753 ENYEIKNNTID
+753 QNHEIKNNTID

-826 KMILTG
+826 KMVLTG

-846 GANFDNLEENVR
+846 GSNFENLEENVR

-870 QFGTKIVSHFAGLDS
+870 QFGTNVVSHSAGLNP
-885 YWENSNNR
+885 YWENSSNR
-893 QSFRMDSENIFSNI
+893 RSFRMDSDNIFSTV
-907 PTEELFYPQIVS
+907 PTEFLSYGEIS
-919 GSVSASAY
+919 ASVSASAY
-927 PLGQDLVSKNQSLVT
+927 PLGRDSLSQNQSSVN

-950 KSTRSE
+950 QSTRTE
-956 GFSSYTQQDVAGI
+956 GFSSYNQQDVGGI

-975 FNGPYPVPAYQTTP
+975 FNGPYPVPKLN
-989 ETSDLSGSSER
+989 ETELSSATDR
-1000 DLVNYVY
+1000 DLLNYVF
-1007 KNLDTDYRHVGTRMR
+1007 KDLDTDYKQVGTRMR
-1022 IIGKRKNDK
+1022 IIGKTKDDK
-1031 NQSALNSIPL
+1031 TQSALNPMEL
-1041 FDIDKSVDN
+1041 FNVDKSVGN
-1050 VNAEKLY
+1050 LNTEKIY

-1085 ILDYYGATASA
+1085 ILAYYGSTASA

-1106 VVSGSTSYNSV
+1106 VVSGSVSYNSV
-1117 IENIIFYKVEKT
+1117 IENVIFYKVEKT
-1129 PYSSQK
+1129 PYKVQK
-1135 PKKENIAVPK
+1135 TKKLNIAVPK
-1145 KLWGSLARILVDEGK
+1145 KLWGTLARIIVDEGK

-1165 RLTSQEIPV
+1165 RLTSQDVPV
-1174 YDLSLDANIHRNA
+1174 YDLALDADIKRNSN
-1187 RGIYRIDFS
+1187 GIYRINFS

-1206 VSDINPLQLP
+1206 VTDDNPLQMP
-1216 SNGLKTCLFTRGSSK
+1216 SNGLKTCLFTRGSSR

-1236 IYALKNI
+1236 IYALKNAR
-1243 KEQDVEIEE
+1243 EEDVPLGERVRNT
-1252 KISNTMSA
+1252 ISA
-1260 ESLRKYSLPAAIQ
+1260 DSLRKYSLPAMIQ
-1273 RTYLSSISTETKP
+1273 NTYLSSITTETKP

-1293 EFGTILRE
+1293 EFGTIMRE

-1315 LIAKIVPPFSI
+1315 LIAKIVPPFTV

-1331 ISGFL
+1331 IAGFL

-1358 SSSNRIM
+1358 SSTNRVM

-1380 VDDYFK
+1380 VDDYFR

-1393 PVITSSNL
+1393 PVISSSNL

-1413 SIRNSRAIY
+1413 SIRNSRAVY
-1422 GNKSFSINSVYI
+1422 GNKAFSINSVYI
-1434 QNEDSAKDIMQWV
+1434 QNEDSAKDMMKWI
-1447 LNKTIKPR
+1447 LDKTIRPR

-1464 TQYVQLG
+1464 TQHIQLG

-1476 NFDLPEGVKLVDE
+1476 NFDLPEGVKLVNE
-1489 DKRFVVLSMVYNRS
+1489 DKRFVVISTNYNRS
-1503 SSDIKSQLRLMEV
+1503 SSEVKTQLRLMEV

>member
-1 MFSDN
+1 MFSDS
-6 DLINHL
+6 DLINHI
-12 QTKNGVSL
+12 QTNNSIDV
-20 DSLVI
+20 DSLII
-25 AEWNQNDLS
+25 AEWNQNDLL
-34 NLDNYGNYRYRP
+34 NLDNYGNYRFRP
-46 DDANVVYR
+46 DSASVIYR

-69 TDALDS
+69 TNALES
-75 SYISEYK
+75 NYISQYK

-89 LTFLTGETSRELYYS
+89 LTFYSGETSRELYYS

-150 RFDKFKYWNSYRKE
+150 RFDKFKYWNSYRKQN
-164 AGEEFGI
+164 GQEFGI
-171 SSTASTA
+171 SSQVATF
-178 FTTGD
+178 FTTGNP
-183 ASYKIKDCAPFV
+183 SYKINDCAPFV
-195 VYKNNVATNRIVV
+195 VYKQEVATNRIVV

-213 LADPEAFG
+213 LADPTAVG
-221 INGEFLVPG
+221 VNGEFLVPG
-230 NIRVGNKIIEDP
+230 RIRSNNNLFTDP
-242 LQDVAKSSI
+242 LQDVTKSSI
-251 PKRWKIQ
+251 PKKWKIQ
-258 YLDENNNW
+258 YLDANNNW
-266 TNAITFSE
+266 TDALSFND
-274 TSTRTDGSR
+274 TSTRRDGSR
-283 IVPWDGHVEIYY
+283 IVPWDGHVELYY
-295 GIKIPER
+295 GIKIPEK
-302 FKTNFHLYKYLNT
+302 FKTNFHLYQYLDT
-315 TSQLPNTSSLSTN
+315 VDQLPDTSIYNSGIR
-328 VVDGD
+328 VKDGD
-333 AYIVGSSTTSLGTLY
+333 AYVVGSSTTQAGTLY
-348 IWSQEDEEW
+348 VWNQEDEDW
-357 TIHGVEYGFSL
+357 NTFVAEYGFSL

-381 KVLNPDYFVIEG
+381 KILNPDYFVVEG
-393 NNTYRD
+393 VNTYRD

-408 VVETMYAPN
+408 VVEAMYAPN
-417 KTFDLIELSP
+417 KTFDLIEMSP

-432 ITDYVIDYDI
+432 ITDYTLNYEIS
-442 NKNLMATDFGLPV
+442 KNLAATDFGLPV

-470 DGAFT
+470 DGVFT
-475 ELNSFNNT
+475 ELNLFNKTN
-483 TKTGSIIAN
+483 KTGSIVAN
-492 NLKPQIKFDFYET
+492 NLKPQIKFDFYEA
-505 VLNVNGYDKF
+505 VLDVNGYDKF
-515 IPLKTLYSEN
+515 IPLKTFYSEN
-525 SAIATSGMEDVSLN
+525 AAVATSGMQDVSLN

-547 ESNNAASIFLQNSTL
+547 ESNNATPIFLQNCTL
-562 TKATA
+562 TMAVA

-581 NINTANDPVI
+581 NINTANDPVV
-591 PFFFVEPDVS
+591 PFFFIEPDAS
-601 VAEVLERLAQ
+601 VAEILQRLAQ

-623 NFVIMPK
+623 NFVVMPK
-630 EYLMPDVSVRDD
+630 EYLMPDISVRDD
-642 NSAISDRLLTL
+642 NSAISERLTTL
-653 YGQKTE
+653 YGQKTG

-666 AISGS
+666 TIGGF

-690 EVSKL
+690 EVSRL

-702 SERTYGYK
+702 NERTYGYK
-710 SSILWELGDQRETR
+710 SAILWELGDQKELR
-724 TINQPTANVGYALGA
+724 TINQPTADVGYALGA
-739 VPLGTSLGSVVPYV
+739 VPLATSLGSLVPYV
-753 ENYEIKNNTID
+753 ENNQIRNNTID

-779 FANGEIIRYDAQQYQ
+779 YANGEIIRYDAQQYQ

-826 KMILTG
+826 KMTLTG

-846 GANFDNLEENVR
+846 GSNFEGLEENVR
-858 YKNGEVRSHGRG
+858 YKNGPVKSHGRG
-870 QFGTKIVSHFAGLDS
+870 QFGTSIASHFSGLNS
-885 YWENSNNR
+885 YWENSENR
-893 QSFRMDSENIFSNI
+893 QSFRMDSNNIFDTKPIEFLTYDPISA
-907 PTEELFYPQIVS
+907 
-919 GSVSASAY
+919 SVSASAY
-927 PLGQDLVSKNQSLVT
+927 PLGNDLVSKNQSSVN

-950 KSTRSE
+950 QSTRSE
-956 GFSSYTQQDVAGI
+956 GFSSYGQQDVAGI

-975 FNGPYPVPAYQTTP
+975 FNGPYPVPSLAGTN
-989 ETSDLSGSSER
+989 LSATGER

-1007 KNLDTDYRHVGTRMR
+1007 KDLDTDYRHVGTRMR
-1022 IIGKRKNDK
+1022 IIGKQKDDK
-1031 NQSALNSIPL
+1031 NQSALNSFKL
-1041 FDIDKSVDN
+1041 FDLDRTVGELSVK
-1050 VNAEKLY
+1050 ELS
-1057 GGSGGIGY
+1057 GGAGGIGY
-1065 MVDTST
+1065 MLDPIT
-1071 NSGYYLEIASMSED
+1071 NSGYYLEIASLSSD
-1085 ILDYYGATASA
+1085 ILAYYGSTASA
-1096 ASSASVVSGS
+1096 ASNSASVSLDK
-1106 VVSGSTSYNSV
+1106 V

-1129 PYSSQK
+1129 PYTTQESGK
-1135 PKKENIAVPK
+1135 TNIAVPK

-1165 RLTSQEIPV
+1165 RSTSQEIPV
-1174 YDLSLDANIHRNA
+1174 YDLSLDAQISRNSS
-1187 RGIYRIDFS
+1187 GISRIDFS
-1196 IYLNNRLIGT
+1196 IYLNNKLIGVVT
-1206 VSDINPLQLP
+1206 DNSPLQMP
-1216 SNGLKTCLFTRGSSK
+1216 EAGLKVGLFTRGSSK

-1243 KEQDVEIEE
+1243 KETDTPISE
-1252 KISNTMSA
+1252 KISNAVSA
-1260 ESLRKYSLPAAIQ
+1260 ESLRKYSVPAAIQ
-1273 RTYLSSISTETKP
+1273 RTFLSSIGTETRP

-1315 LIAKIVPPFSI
+1315 LIAKIVPPFSS

-1358 SSSNRIM
+1358 KSTNRIM

-1393 PVITSSNL
+1393 PVTTSSNL

-1413 SIRNSRAIY
+1413 SIKNSRAIY
-1422 GNKSFSINSVYI
+1422 GSKSFSIDSIYI
-1434 QNEDSAKDIMQWV
+1434 QNEDSARDIMKWV
-1447 LNKTIKPR
+1447 LDKTIRPR
-1455 KVFEIDTFG
+1455 KVFELDTFG
-1464 TQYVQLG
+1464 TAHIQLG

-1476 NFDLPEGVKLVDE
+1476 NFDLPEGVKMVDE
-1489 DKRFVVLSMVYNRS
+1489 NKRFIVISAQYGRS
-1503 SSDIKSQLRLMEV
+1503 SSNVKSQLRVMEV